1 MTATPPESS
10 NGGEKEPRS
19 PGYRRAPPA
28 SHPTAVSSVYSD
40 PGYSYH
46 VHYGNSA
53 VDGGDDRGGG
63 YNSHVDYINSYS
75 SPRDSY
81 AEECWPQEGCCG
93 SYQGGSGSG
102 LGGLSGDDLELP
114 IVLGALALGGLALY
128 FLRMAITIN
137 IKGRR
142 RRRRW
147 SSDNDLDQKT
157 ADTVLN
163 FLWSGKAAIIR
174 CRMLYVQKGRRGVW
188 QKLSLLP
195 SYKLHELLFGFVSP
209 TGGVGISQWEKIM
222 YAISYLNR
230 IENRY
235 EKPPPPPLLPHLSN
249 VNPWP
254 LLS

>member
-128 FLRMAITIN
+128 FLRMAITTN

-147 SSDNDLDQKT
+147 SSDNDLDQT

-174 CRMLYVQKGRRGVW
+174 CRMLYRRVVVVCGKNCLCFLHTNFMNCFLALCLQKVVW
-188 QKLSLLP
+188 GYPSGKRLCMQYLS
-195 SYKLHELLFGFVSP
+195 SIG
-209 TGGVGISQWEKIM
+209 
-222 YAISYLNR
+222 
-230 IENRY
+230 
-235 EKPPPPPLLPHLSN
+235 
-249 VNPWP
+249 
-254 LLS
+254 